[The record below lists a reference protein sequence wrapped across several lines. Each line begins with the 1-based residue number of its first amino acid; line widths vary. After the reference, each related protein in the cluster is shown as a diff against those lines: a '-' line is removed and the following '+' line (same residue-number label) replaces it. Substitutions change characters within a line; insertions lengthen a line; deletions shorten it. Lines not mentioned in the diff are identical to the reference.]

1 MFQSVALDDPNI
13 DEYWKEQILYVK
25 NFNNDDAR
33 YVVDTTYLRGR
44 TYMAPSKYR
53 LGDYEYALRMEE

>member
-25 NFNNDDAR
+25 NVHTDDTR
-33 YVVDTTYLRGR
+33 YVVDTTYRRGR
-44 TYMAPSKYR
+44 TDMAPSKFR
-53 LGDYEYALRMEE
+53 LGEYEYALRMEE